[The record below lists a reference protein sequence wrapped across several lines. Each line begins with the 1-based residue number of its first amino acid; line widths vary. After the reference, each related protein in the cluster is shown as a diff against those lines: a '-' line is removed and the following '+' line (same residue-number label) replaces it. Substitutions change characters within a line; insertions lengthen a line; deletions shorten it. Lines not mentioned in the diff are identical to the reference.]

1 MVSYGGRIRVNMHKA
16 TCTSAS
22 THEKVMTTQSSF
34 KEIFMMRIGIYIYM
48 HRVKLVLVCAGI

>member
-34 KEIFMMRIGIYIYM
+34 KEIFMMRIGIYM